1 MYTDTVYI
9 YISPFVLFLPLP
21 PQEKFHLG
29 GFTFF
34 FPPSIPH
41 SHLKPKPPNFWNK
54 AFQLETN
61 HNVLDPQPSPYLRLH
76 LPVVGVGFQQAKGAK
91 WSWSGLIGLGCSWL
105 WTIGWCTSRR
115 ESVKQ
120 KPFEKWKGKVEHFSK
135 RLHPIS
141 PQSPFFLDLLSKI
154 TFPQSQRVV
163 SFVLFGFLHGPW
175 FFQAVFQV
183 PPLKSC

>member
-1 MYTDTVYI
+1 MKPQTFQGICLREGSFLKSEVLLNLPTHMPSSKNHINHVYRHSIYIYI

-54 AFQLETN
+54 AFQLETC

-91 WSWSGLIGLGCSWL
+91 
-105 WTIGWCTSRR
+105 
-115 ESVKQ
+115 
-120 KPFEKWKGKVEHFSK
+120 
-135 RLHPIS
+135 
-141 PQSPFFLDLLSKI
+141 
-154 TFPQSQRVV
+154 
-163 SFVLFGFLHGPW
+163 
-175 FFQAVFQV
+175 
-183 PPLKSC
+183 